1 MQMPKIENCSEWFDS
16 VLPEKFDPSQT
27 GGFSGTFSFKISGDL
42 GGEWSVSI
50 DGADL
55 SVQQGLAEDPIFT
68 VSMKDENFM
77 KLMNEEIN
85 GQQAFMSGKLK
96 FKGNMSKAMKLQSL
110 LF

>member
-1 MQMPKIENCSEWFDS
+1 MSKIENAAEWFDR
-16 VLPEKFDPSQT
+16 VLPEKFDPAET

-42 GGEWSVSI
+42 GGDWNVTIAGSDLTVREGV
-50 DGADL
+50 ADDSL
-55 SVQQGLAEDPIFT
+55 FT
-68 VSMKDENFM
+68 VAMKDENFM
-77 KLMNEEIN
+77 KLMNGEIN